1 MGECERCKQNTKPD
15 EFHEVVI
22 KGKKTQVCVD
32 CKVAIERSASRMRSA
47 SASSKRKSKG
57 SAASS
62 KRKAGGKKR
71 TIARRRRRTQ
81 RGG

>member
-15 EFHEVVI
+15 EFHDVVI

-32 CKVAIERSASRMRSA
+32 CKVAIDRSASRKR
-47 SASSKRKSKG
+47 SSKR
-57 SAASS
+57 SS
-62 KRKAGGKKR
+62 KRSKSKAGGKKR

>member
-15 EFHEVVI
+15 EFHDVVI

-32 CKVAIERSASRMRSA
+32 CKVAIDRSASRRR
-47 SASSKRKSKG
+47 SSKSRSKRSKG
-57 SAASS
+57 SS
-62 KRKAGGKKR
+62 KAGGKKR